1 MNDFMRPALYDG
13 FHKIIPLIEI
23 QSTEKISTDV
33 VGPICE
39 TTDKLIS
46 SDEFYDVK
54 EGDLLAVLNTG
65 AYGSSMSSN
74 YNVRPLIDE
83 ILISKDTYRIVR
95 KRQTFEESIL
105 QETKK

>member
-1 MNDFMRPALYDG
+1 
-13 FHKIIPLIEI
+13 
-23 QSTEKISTDV
+23 
-33 VGPICE
+33 
-39 TTDKLIS
+39 LIS
-46 SDEFYDVK
+46 IDEFYDVK

-83 ILISKDTYRIVR
+83 VLISKDTYRIVR

-105 QETKK
+105 QET